1 MLELKNV
8 NSGYGAHQ
16 ILYDISMEMKKE
28 DITVIIGPNGSGKT
42 TLMRTIM
49 GLLDV
54 YSGIIKFNGQD
65 LVGMPTNKIVKLGVS
80 YIPQRDNLF
89 ENLTVKENLM
99 LGGYLLSKE
108 EREER
113 MEEVL
118 SLFPVLARKD
128 YINRKA
134 NRLSGGER
142 KMLAIAKGLMKKPQ
156 LILLDEPTE
165 GLMPK
170 LTMEVYDKIRQ
181 IHEETDVQIIMTE
194 EKAAFALE
202 LGDYAFLLVSGKVQD
217 HGDAKKMLDDPDL
230 REKYF
235 GIL

>member
-8 NSGYGAHQ
+8 NSGYGSHQ
-16 ILYDISMEMKKE
+16 ILYDVSMEMKKE
-28 DITVIIGPNGSGKT
+28 DITVIIGPNGAGKT

-49 GLLDV
+49 GLVNV
-54 YSGIIKFNGQD
+54 YSGTVKFNGQN
-65 LVGMPTNKIVKLGVS
+65 LVNVPTNKIVKMGVS
-80 YIPQRDNLF
+80 YVPQRDSLF

-99 LGGYLLSKE
+99 LGGYLLSRD
-108 EREER
+108 EREAR

-142 KMLAIAKGLMKKPQ
+142 KMLAIAKGLMKKPK
-156 LILLDEPTE
+156 LMLLDEPTE

-170 LTMEVYDKIRQ
+170 LTMEVYDKIRE
-181 IHEETDVQIIMTE
+181 IHEEANVQIVMTE
-194 EKAAFALE
+194 EKATFALE
-202 LGDYAFLLVSGKVQD
+202 LGDYAFLLVSGRVRE
-217 HGDAKKMLDDPDL
+217 HGDAKRMLEDPNL

>member
-1 MLELKNV
+1 
-8 NSGYGAHQ
+8 
-16 ILYDISMEMKKE
+16 
-28 DITVIIGPNGSGKT
+28 
-42 TLMRTIM
+42 MRTIM

-156 LILLDEPTE
+156 LILRDEPTE

-202 LGDYAFLLVSGKVQD
+202 LGDYAFILVSGKVQD
-217 HGDAKKMLDDPDL
+217 HGDAKEMLDDPDL